1 MEKGRYRT
9 NGGINFLGLLTIL
22 FIGLKLAHII
32 TWSWWL
38 VLSPL
43 FILPL
48 IYVLV
53 LLMVLPMAVYKVLK
67 RGEINND

>member
-1 MEKGRYRT
+1 MEKGINSST

-22 FIGLKLAHII
+22 FIGLKLGHII
-32 TWSWWL
+32 TWSWWF

-48 IYVLV
+48 IYILV
-53 LLMVLPMAVYKVLK
+53 LLMVLPIAVYKVFK
-67 RGEINND
+67 GEK

>member
-9 NGGINFLGLLTIL
+9 NDGINFLGLLAIL
-22 FIGLKLAHII
+22 FIGLKLGHII

-67 RGEINND
+67 GRNK

>member
-9 NGGINFLGLLTIL
+9 NGGINFLGLLAIL
-22 FIGLKLAHII
+22 FIGLKLGHII
-32 TWSWWL
+32 TWSWWI

-53 LLMVLPMAVYKVLK
+53 LLMILPMAVYKVLK
-67 RGEINND
+67 GGNK

>member
-1 MEKGRYRT
+1 MEKGRNST

-22 FIGLKLAHII
+22 FIGLKLGHII
-32 TWSWWL
+32 SWSWWL

-53 LLMVLPMAVYKVLK
+53 LLIVLPMAVYKVLK
-67 RGEINND
+67 GGNK

>member
-1 MEKGRYRT
+1 MEKGRNST

-22 FIGLKLAHII
+22 LIGLKLAHII
-32 TWSWWL
+32 SWSWWL

-53 LLMVLPMAVYKVLK
+53 LLMVLPMTVYKVLK
-67 RGEINND
+67 GGNK

>member
-9 NGGINFLGLLTIL
+9 DGGINFLGLLTIL

-32 TWSWWL
+32 SWSWWL

-53 LLMVLPMAVYKVLK
+53 LLMILPMAIYKVLK
-67 RGEINND
+67 GEK

>member
-1 MEKGRYRT
+1 MEKGINSST

-32 TWSWWL
+32 KWSWWF

-67 RGEINND
+67 GGNK

>member
-1 MEKGRYRT
+1 MEKGRNST
-9 NGGINFLGLLTIL
+9 NGGINFLGLLAIL

-53 LLMVLPMAVYKVLK
+53 LLMVLPVAIYKVYK
-67 RGEINND
+67 GEK

>member
-1 MEKGRYRT
+1 MENGRNST

-22 FIGLKLAHII
+22 LIGLKLAHII
-32 TWSWWL
+32 SWSWWL

-67 RGEINND
+67 GRNK

>member
-1 MEKGRYRT
+1 MEKGRNST

-32 TWSWWL
+32 SWSWWI

-43 FILPL
+43 FTLPL

-53 LLMVLPMAVYKVLK
+53 LLMILPMAVYKVLK
-67 RGEINND
+67 GGNK

>member
-1 MEKGRYRT
+1 MEKGKNST
-9 NGGINFLGLLTIL
+9 NGGINFLGLLAIL
-22 FIGLKLAHII
+22 FIGLKLGHII

-38 VLSPL
+38 VLSLL

-67 RGEINND
+67 GGNK